1 MADKDVSQVSTQ
13 DGSTDLRSSSG
24 PLVDQPTASSSPS
37 TPAVQIQVLQQ
48 GQGGNT
54 NTLAMQAL
62 LAGQDITS
70 TQLALA
76 NLPASKQQEVIVAAQ
91 QQLLQN
97 LRSSLPPGQPIVV
110 PQNVAM
116 VSANTSNLTNR
127 L

>member
-1 MADKDVSQVSTQ
+1 MSNQDNGSDPHST
-13 DGSTDLRSSSG
+13 STSSVEQARGSSS
-24 PLVDQPTASSSPS
+24 S

-54 NTLAMQAL
+54 NALAMQAL
-62 LAGQDITS
+62 LSNQDLAS

-97 LRSSLPPGQPIVV
+97 LRLPSGQPLVV
-110 PQNVAM
+110 PQNMAM
-116 VSANTSNLTNR
+116 VSTTNSSNLASR